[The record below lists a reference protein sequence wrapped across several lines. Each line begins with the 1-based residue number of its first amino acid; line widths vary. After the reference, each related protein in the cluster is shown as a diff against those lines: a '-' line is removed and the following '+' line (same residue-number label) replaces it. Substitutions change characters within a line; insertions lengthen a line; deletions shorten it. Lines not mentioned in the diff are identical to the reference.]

1 MDDVIITP
9 DGRVIPASGMTLA
22 FEFSEAIAQAQL
34 YQESV
39 DELIVRIVK
48 LDSYTQQD
56 HAFVLDQVR
65 NRIGEAMKVR
75 VDFVEQISR
84 LPSGKQPFAISQVRP
99 EEVL

>member
-34 YQESV
+34 CQESV
-39 DELIVRIVK
+39 DELVIRIVK
-48 LDSYTQQD
+48 HDSYTEQD

-65 NRIGEAMKVR
+65 SRIGEAMRIR
-75 VDFVEQISR
+75 VDYVAQIPR
-84 LPSGKQPFAISQVRP
+84 LPSGKQPFAISQVGQ